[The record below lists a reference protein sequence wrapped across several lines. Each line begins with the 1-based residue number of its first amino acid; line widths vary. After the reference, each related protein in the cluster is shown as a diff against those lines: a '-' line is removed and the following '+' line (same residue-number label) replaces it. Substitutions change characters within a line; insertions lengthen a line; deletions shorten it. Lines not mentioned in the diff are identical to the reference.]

1 MGHDRKLG
9 KSMKAADLQETK
21 TKELPPINPD
31 QPLQA
36 SNAISHD
43 KLQRRGFAAAAVAA
57 LQRVSCTTGFVLSI
71 EGTWGSGKTSTL
83 SMMEQLICTD
93 DDEGSVIVHFNPWL
107 IGERNS
113 LLRQFLSTV
122 AAAIELKDPV
132 ENAKKVSKELLN
144 YASVLDFVK
153 WVPGAEPWAS
163 IVKGVL
169 KSAGKAAGGVADQK
183 ERDIEGQKNKLEKA
197 LAEFDRKI
205 YVFID
210 DVDRLVPSEVFEM
223 VRIIKAIGHLPSVGY
238 VVAWDPEYVQDALKA
253 AAIPGAANYIDKIVQ
268 IRLPIPAISTN
279 ARLQLL
285 NDGIASLP
293 AEATAD
299 RFPHQTNRLESL
311 YFHGLR
317 ELLEQPRD
325 FTRVMNT
332 LSVIDPGLRG
342 EIVFADLLGLA
353 CLIVRAPRV
362 YDAVRKRPEL
372 FTKTHSE
379 YPMDAGKAAQEQ
391 HREKMEQLFA
401 TTSNPDA
408 IRSLVYFLFPVA
420 AKAGGGFAFGNSI
433 DVEGHLAAPS
443 RLNIAMSMA
452 IGATDVSLMEARQFI
467 LQADKRAEIESKLTP
482 ENCLGFL
489 EMLGDLATTLSKGE
503 VTDLEGLCCAIARL
517 VDKKPTSTSAYRHR
531 FFTIPAERLAIAAI
545 EHLVASGA
553 GLTASKA
560 AFAVASAPEA
570 LTVAADVI
578 YSGLSTNQEEGAIVC
593 DARKQK
599 MAASNLV
606 RNTITS
612 IRNGTFWTI
621 CDPSRVLWTIMGAA
635 PPQLAKKVFSEVK
648 RSDPS
653 LDEFALH
660 FLKHSFSSN
669 GGQSYALPEGPE
681 VSNLVNVK
689 KLTAHA
695 KRRLAEKTVGYP
707 VRAAWRSIV
716 EKKALYGADGS
727 VAR

>member
-1 MGHDRKLG
+1 MTRGPPVG
-9 KSMKAADLQETK
+9 KSMKEADLPETR
-21 TKELPPINPD
+21 TKELPSINPD

-36 SNAISHD
+36 SDAISHD
-43 KLQRRGFAAAAVAA
+43 KLHRRGFAAAAVAA

-83 SMMEQLICTD
+83 SMMEQLIRED
-93 DDEGSVIVHFNPWL
+93 DADGSIIVHFNPWL
-107 IGERNS
+107 VGERNS

-122 AAAIELKDPV
+122 AAAIELTDLA

-144 YASVLDFVK
+144 YASVFDFVK

-169 KSAGKAAGGVADQK
+169 KSAGKVAGGVADQK

-197 LAEFDRKI
+197 LGEFDKKI

-223 VRIIKAIGHLPSVGY
+223 VRIIKAIGHLPNVGY

-253 AAIPGAANYIDKIVQ
+253 AAIPSAENYIDKIVQ

-285 NDGIASLP
+285 NDGIASLS

-299 RFPHQTNRLESL
+299 RFPHQTDRLQSL

-317 ELLEQPRD
+317 ELLVQPRD

-332 LSVIDPGLRG
+332 LSVIEPGLRG

-353 CLIVRAPRV
+353 CLIVRAPRI
-362 YDAVRKRPEL
+362 YDAVRKHPEL
-372 FTKTHSE
+372 FTKPSE
-379 YPMDAGKAAQEQ
+379 YPTDRKVQEQ
-391 HREKMEQLFA
+391 NREKMELLFA

-408 IRSLVYFLFPVA
+408 VRSLVYFLFPVA
-420 AKAGGGFAFGNSI
+420 KKAVGGFAPGNSV

-452 IGATDVSLMEARQFI
+452 IGETDVSLMEARQFI
-467 LQADKRAEIESKLTP
+467 LQAGKRAEIESKLTP

-503 VTDLEGLCCAIARL
+503 VIDLEDLCCAIARL
-517 VDKKPTSTSAYRHR
+517 VDKKPTSTSADRHR
-531 FFTIPAERLAIAAI
+531 FFTMSAESLAIAAI
-545 EHLVASGA
+545 RHLVESDAS
-553 GLTASKA
+553 LSPSKA
-560 AFAVASAPEA
+560 AFAIASDPKA

-578 YSGLSTNQEEGAIVC
+578 YSGLPTNQEEGAIVC
-593 DARKQK
+593 GAREQRK
-599 MAASNLV
+599 AARNLV
-606 RNTITS
+606 RNTIAS
-612 IRNGTFWTI
+612 IQNGTFWNI
-621 CDPSRVLWTIMGAA
+621 CNPSRVLWTIMRAA
-635 PPQLAKKVFSEVK
+635 PPQWAKKAFAEIK

-669 GGQSYALPEGPE
+669 GGQSYALPEDSEIG
-681 VSNLVNVK
+681 NLVSLK
-689 KLTAHA
+689 TLTAHA
-695 KRRLAEKTVGYP
+695 KRRLADETVGYP

-716 EKKALYGADGS
+716 EKKALYGKDGS
-727 VAR
+727 AAR